1 MRHASHP
8 EIVKRLKQ
16 AHGQLA
22 SILQMFAEGRSC
34 VDLAQ
39 QLQALESIVHL
50 AKRALI
56 QDHMER
62 CIGDA
67 LSEGEMTAKQA
78 LSEFK
83 SLSKYL

>member
-1 MRHASHP
+1 MQHSSHP

-22 SILQMFAEGRSC
+22 SILAMFADGRSC
-34 VDLAQ
+34 MDLAQ
-39 QLQALESIVHL
+39 QLQAVESIVHL
-50 AKRALI
+50 AKRAMI
-56 QDHMER
+56 QDHIEH

-67 LSEGEMTAKQA
+67 LSQGGMTAKQA

>member
-1 MRHASHP
+1 MQHISHP

-22 SILQMFAEGRSC
+22 SALTMFAEGRSC
-34 VDLAQ
+34 MDLAQ
-39 QLQALESIVHL
+39 QLQAVESILHL
-50 AKRALI
+50 AKRTLI
-56 QDHMER
+56 QDHMEH

-67 LSEGEMTAKQA
+67 LNAGGTTAKQA

>member
-1 MRHASHP
+1 MPSQDRQAP
-8 EIVKRLKQ
+8 EQ

-34 VDLAQ
+34 VDLAR
-39 QLQALESIVHL
+39 QLQAVESIVHL

-56 QDHMER
+56 KGHMEGR
-62 CIGDA
+62 IGDT
-67 LSEGEMTAKQA
+67 LNDGGMTAKQA